1 VVRIGR
7 RWGGRLYVGCL
18 VAAFVGALVAAAW
31 RPWSLLALA
40 ALPLAVRPARVVTE
54 GAEGR
59 ALLPVLADT
68 GRLQL
73 VFGVLLAV
81 GLWL

>member
-1 VVRIGR
+1 V
-7 RWGGRLYVGCL
+7 
-18 VAAFVGALVAAAW
+18 
-31 RPWSLLALA
+31 ALA
-40 ALPLAVRPARVVTE
+40 ALPLAFRPIQVVRE

-73 VFGVLLAV
+73 ALGVLLAV